1 MSTVTVLG
9 AGLTGLTTA
18 LLLAR
23 DGHDVTVLERDPAP
37 PPADPLAWQR
47 RGVAQF
53 RLLHIMLPR
62 WRAVMAA
69 ELPEVLDALVAAGGV
84 RTNLLHLRPPAAT
97 GGRREGDERFDVV
110 TGRRPVVEA
119 AVAAIAERAGGI
131 RILRGV
137 AVDALLAD
145 ASGAVPLVT
154 GVRAGGRELASDV
167 VVDALGR
174 RSPVAGWVGA
184 LGGRPPA
191 RERADLGFVYYAR
204 HFRAASGVTPT
215 GLDAALT
222 HHDSVS
228 VLTLP
233 ADNGVHGVAVT
244 ASARDRELRGLRDPA
259 CWDAA
264 IRLFDAT
271 APWLDGEPV
280 TGVDVMAGIE
290 DRHQE
295 YVVDGT
301 PAVTG
306 LVAVGDAWACT
317 NPSLGRGASM
327 GAVHAQLLRDVLAAH
342 GTDDADT
349 LVRAFAD
356 ATATTL
362 TPYLDSTLVFDR
374 HRLAEIEAEIAGVP
388 YRTDDRGWAVSTALA
403 AGAAVDPELARVHTM
418 IGGMLATPGEV
429 FSDAAVTGRVL
440 EHAGPPRRVGGPTRE
455 ELVATVAGTRV

>member
-1 MSTVTVLG
+1 M
-9 AGLTGLTTA
+9 
-18 LLLAR
+18 
-23 DGHDVTVLERDPAP
+23 
-37 PPADPLAWQR
+37 
-47 RGVAQF
+47 
-53 RLLHIMLPR
+53 
-62 WRAVMAA
+62 
-69 ELPEVLDALVAAGGV
+69 
-84 RTNLLHLRPPAAT
+84 
-97 GGRREGDERFDVV
+97 
-110 TGRRPVVEA
+110 
-119 AVAAIAERAGGI
+119 
-131 RILRGV
+131 
-137 AVDALLAD
+137 
-145 ASGAVPLVT
+145 
-154 GVRAGGRELASDV
+154 
-167 VVDALGR
+167 
-174 RSPVAGWVGA
+174 
-184 LGGRPPA
+184 
-191 RERADLGFVYYAR
+191 
-204 HFRAASGVTPT
+204 
-215 GLDAALT
+215 
-222 HHDSVS
+222 
-228 VLTLP
+228 
-233 ADNGVHGVAVT
+233 HGVAIT

-301 PAVTG
+301 PVVTG

-374 HRLAEIEAEIAGVP
+374 HRLAEIEAEIAGMP